1 MASNIDKLTDDL
13 LRFTAF
19 IEHALDERGAQQ
31 IGNAITGEMLKLIS
45 RGISPLEGRGRF
57 PGYKWAEFRNAMRK
71 ERTSINRELRKV
83 RKGLFVYRRKNKRQM
98 LAIAKKRN
106 REALAGVN
114 GRYPFTAQAKRL
126 GKKPRPVNLFLTG
139 AFLSNLE
146 YIVTGTAGKYGIE
159 LGFFDELSAK
169 KESGHREGVN
179 GQPKRPII
187 PVGRED
193 FAISIQKIIFRKMEE
208 LIDRAA
214 SRAS

>member
-19 IEHALDERGAQQ
+19 IQDSMDERAAQQ
-31 IGNAITGEMLKLIS
+31 IGNAITGEMLKLIA
-45 RGISPLEGRGRF
+45 RGISPIEGAGRF
-57 PGYKWAEFRNAMRK
+57 PGYKWAEVRNALRK
-71 ERTSINRELRKV
+71 ERTAINKELRKV
-83 RKGLFVYRRKNKRQM
+83 RRNLFVYRRKNKRQF
-98 LAIAKKRN
+98 LAMVKKRN
-106 REALAGVN
+106 REALAGVT

-139 AFLSNLE
+139 DFLSNLE

>member
-1 MASNIDKLTDDL
+1 MAKIDQLTDDL
-13 LRFTAF
+13 LRYTAF
-19 IEHALDERGAQQ
+19 IQDSLDERGAQQ
-31 IGNAITGEMLKLIS
+31 IGNAIVGEMLKLIS
-45 RGISPLEGRGRF
+45 RGISPIEGQGRF
-57 PGYKWAEFRNAMRK
+57 PGYKWAEVRNALRK
-71 ERTSINRELRKV
+71 ERTAVNRELRKV
-83 RKGLFVYRRKNKRQM
+83 RKALFVYRRKNKRQM
-98 LAIAKKRN
+98 LAMMKKRN
-106 REALAGVN
+106 RDALAGLT

-139 AFLSNLE
+139 DFLAHLE

-169 KESGHREGVN
+169 KESGHREGVH
-179 GQPKRPII
+179 GQPKRPVI

-193 FAISIQKIIFRKMEE
+193 FAISIQKIIFGKMEE